1 MNDSEQRCD
10 FMESEMS
17 TAPYR
22 DSDLA
27 QFIAKRVLELRPKTQ
42 ADIASEAGFV
52 NGNFLSMLKAGNS
65 KLALD
70 RVPALAA
77 ALECDPALLMRL
89 ALEQAV
95 GSTAAQAL
103 QEILGTP
110 VSADERL
117 WLAEIRDAAGNID
130 PRPTARARA
139 TVRGLF
145 GR

>member
-1 MNDSEQRCD
+1 
-10 FMESEMS
+10 MS
-17 TAPYR
+17 ADPCK

-27 QFIAKRVLELRPKTQ
+27 QFIAKGVLELRPKMQ
-42 ADIASEAGFV
+42 ADIAAEAGFV
-52 NGNFLSMLKAGNS
+52 NGNYLSMLKAGNS

-95 GSTAAQAL
+95 GSTAALAL
-103 QEILGTP
+103 REILGTP
-110 VSADERL
+110 VSANERL
-117 WLAEIRDAAGNID
+117 WLAEIRDAAGQID

-139 TVRGLF
+139 TIRGLF
-145 GR
+145 GK